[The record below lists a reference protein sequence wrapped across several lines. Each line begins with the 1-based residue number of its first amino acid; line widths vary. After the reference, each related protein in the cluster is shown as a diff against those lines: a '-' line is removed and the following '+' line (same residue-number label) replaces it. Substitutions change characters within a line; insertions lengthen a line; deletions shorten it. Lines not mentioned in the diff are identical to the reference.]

1 MHDWSELID
10 KHGPMVWCTLR
21 RLIGNRDDASDCFQE
36 VFSAALEFSR
46 RQKVL
51 SWTATLRHLASVKA
65 IDCLRRRYRDSQIQH
80 GDYVAEMADPQSAC
94 PQDRLDSAEL
104 ASALRTALATIDP
117 RQAEVFSMICLDAL
131 TYQEAASAIGIT
143 ENHVGVLLTRA
154 RSALKQQLQ
163 AYAPPTPNQ
172 SETGAPSHAKRQ

>member
-10 KHGPMVWCTLR
+10 KHGPMVWSTIR

-46 RQKVL
+46 KQKVL
-51 SWTATLRHLASVKA
+51 SWSATLRHLASVKA
-65 IDCLRRRYRDSQIQH
+65 MDCLRRRYRDSQIQH
-80 GDYVAEMADPQSAC
+80 GQHLTAIADPQSDC

-104 ASALRTALATIDP
+104 ASALRAALVTIEP
-117 RQAEVFSMICLDAL
+117 RQAEVFSMICLDTM
-131 TYQEAASAIGIT
+131 TYQEAAAAIGIT

-154 RSALKQQLQ
+154 RAALKQQLQ
-163 AYAPPTPNQ
+163 AYAPATSNN
-172 SETGAPSHAKRQ
+172 SKAGAHSHAKRN